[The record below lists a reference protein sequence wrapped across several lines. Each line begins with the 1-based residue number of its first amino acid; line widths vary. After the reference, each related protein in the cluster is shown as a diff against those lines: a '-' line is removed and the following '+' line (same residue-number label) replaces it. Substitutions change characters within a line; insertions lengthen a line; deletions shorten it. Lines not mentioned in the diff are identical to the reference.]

1 MFVMSHSIH
10 IRSRTRETR
19 DESGLC
25 RSQRADAYERGVA
38 EFDRLARDPTFRD
51 FVGMYM
57 AQGAKRS
64 RSVVAVGSDDP
75 AVVALAAH
83 WVRRLSDRRIDYQLE
98 FDAGQ
103 DLVEMI
109 RFWSRH
115 LGVSHEQI
123 KLARRSGLRGGS
135 CGSSY
140 GTLTVRAHDAI
151 LRARLQAWTD
161 EVRSSWTPSPEPEF
175 VA

>member
-1 MFVMSHSIH
+1 MSHPIH

-19 DESGLC
+19 DENGLC
-25 RSQRADAYERGVA
+25 RQQRADAYERGVA

-57 AQGAKRS
+57 AQGSKRS
-64 RSVVAVGSDDP
+64 RSVVAVASDDP
-75 AVVALAAH
+75 AVVALGAH
-83 WVRRLSDRRIDYQLE
+83 WIRRLSGRRIDFQLQ

-103 DLVEMI
+103 DLVEAI

-123 KLARRSGLRGGS
+123 KLARRSGRPGD
-135 CGSSY
+135 CGSAY

-161 EVRSSWTPSPEPEF
+161 EVRSSWAPSPEPEF